1 MMKNKEQ
8 KILQDWID
16 TLQGVSVKGMDIKK
30 RLEARLL
37 RNAWIAENKK
47 IENEIPDQDDAFY
60 QNVREAIAKRE
71 SKQSSKDLWASFFE
85 NKFKAFLIVILG
97 TGFVYA
103 SKKTYDGVVSV
114 ADELNH
120 IILAKETGN
129 KMIVNE
135 PNDKGFWDE
144 HFDRH
149 GGFTGFWSR
158 YVPTNDE
165 RILPENV
172 DDNLCSYN
180 ATLIL
185 ENCLALANQYD
196 TNARFN
202 LGLMYE
208 LGINVDQ
215 NYLQAYEWYKK
226 SSALGNEDA
235 RSNMEYLIK
244 KGLVY

>member
-16 TLQGVSVKGMDIKK
+16 TLQGVAVKGIDIKT

-47 IENEIPDQDDAFY
+47 IENEIPDRDDAFY
-60 QNVREAIAKRE
+60 QNVKEAIAKR
-71 SKQSSKDLWASFFE
+71 KVKRSSEALWTSFFE
-85 NKFKAFLIVILG
+85 NKFKAFLIIILG

-120 IILAKETGN
+120 IILAKETGK

-135 PNDKGFWDE
+135 TNDKGFWNE
-144 HFDRH
+144 HFDKH

-158 YVPTNDE
+158 YAPVKDE
-165 RILPENV
+165 KILPVNS

-180 ATLIL
+180 TTLSL
-185 ENCLALANQYD
+185 ESCLALANQYD
-196 TNARFN
+196 SNARFN
-202 LGLMYE
+202 LGLIYE
-208 LGINVDQ
+208 LGVNVDQ
-215 NYLQAYEWYKK
+215 SYSQAYEWYKK

>member
-16 TLQGVSVKGMDIKK
+16 TLQGVAVKGMDIKT

-47 IENEIPDQDDAFY
+47 IENEIPDQDDHFY
-60 QNVREAIAKRE
+60 QNVREAIAKRKE
-71 SKQSSKDLWASFFE
+71 KQSAKDLWASFFE

-129 KMIVNE
+129 KMILNE
-135 PNDKGFWDE
+135 TNDKGFWDE

-158 YVPTNDE
+158 YSSPEDE
-165 RILPENV
+165 KLVPENV

-180 ATLIL
+180 ATLNL

-196 TNARFN
+196 ANARFN

-208 LGINVDQ
+208 LGVNIDQ

-235 RSNMEYLIK
+235 RLNMEYLIK

>member
-16 TLQGVSVKGMDIKK
+16 TLQGVAVKGIDIKT

-37 RNAWIAENKK
+37 RNAWIAENKR
-47 IENEIPDQDDAFY
+47 IENEIPDQDDVFY

-71 SKQSSKDLWASFFE
+71 ASKPSKDLWTSFFE
-85 NKFKAFLIVILG
+85 NKFKAFLIIILG

-114 ADELNH
+114 ANELNH

-129 KMIVNE
+129 ETIKNE
-135 PNDKGFWDE
+135 TNDKGFWNE

-158 YVPTNDE
+158 YTPGE
-165 RILPENV
+165 GEKILPVNM

-180 ATLIL
+180 ATLSL
-185 ENCLALANQYD
+185 ESCLALANQYD
-196 TNARFN
+196 SNARFN
-202 LGLMYE
+202 MGLMYE
-208 LGINVDQ
+208 LGVNVDQ
-215 NYLQAYEWYKK
+215 SYVQAFEWYKK
-226 SSALGNEDA
+226 SSSLGNEDA

>member
-16 TLQGVSVKGMDIKK
+16 TLQGVAVKGMDIKTK
-30 RLEARLL
+30 LEARLL

-47 IENEIPDQDDAFY
+47 IENRIPNQDVSFY

-135 PNDKGFWDE
+135 TNVKGFWNE
-144 HFDRH
+144 HFDKH

-158 YVPTNDE
+158 YAPVKDE
-165 RILPENV
+165 KKLPANI

-180 ATLIL
+180 ATLSL
-185 ENCLALANQYD
+185 KSCLALANQYD
-196 TNARFN
+196 SNARFN
-202 LGLMYE
+202 LGLIYE
-208 LGINVDQ
+208 LGVNVDQ
-215 NYLQAYEWYKK
+215 SYPQAYEWYKK

-235 RSNMEYLIK
+235 RLNMEYLIK

>member
-8 KILQDWID
+8 KMLQDWID
-16 TLQGVSVKGMDIKK
+16 TLQGVAVRGIDIKT

-47 IENEIPDQDDAFY
+47 IENEIPDQDDVFY
-60 QNVREAIAKRE
+60 QNIREAIAKR
-71 SKQSSKDLWASFFE
+71 KAKKSSDLWASFFE
-85 NKFKAFLIVILG
+85 NKLKALLIVILG

-129 KMIVNE
+129 KMIVNRT
-135 PNDKGFWDE
+135 NDKGFWDE

-158 YVPTNDE
+158 YTPSKDE
-165 RILPENV
+165 KIVPENV

-180 ATLIL
+180 ATLTL

-196 TNARFN
+196 ANARFN

>member
-16 TLQGVSVKGMDIKK
+16 TLQGVAVRGMDIKT
-30 RLEARLL
+30 RLETRLL
-37 RNAWIAENKK
+37 RIAWIEENKK

-60 QNVREAIAKRE
+60 MNVREAIAKR
-71 SKQSSKDLWASFFE
+71 KAKKSSDLWASFFE
-85 NKFKAFLIVILG
+85 NKLKALLIVILG

-129 KMIVNE
+129 KMIVNRT
-135 PNDKGFWDE
+135 NDKGFWGE
-144 HFDRH
+144 HFDKH

-158 YVPTNDE
+158 YTPSKDE
-165 RILPENV
+165 KIVPENV
-172 DDNLCSYN
+172 NDNLCSYN
-180 ATLIL
+180 ATLTL

-196 TNARFN
+196 ANARFN

-208 LGINVDQ
+208 LGVSVDQ

-235 RSNMEYLIK
+235 RLNMEYLIK

>member
-1 MMKNKEQ
+1 MKNKEQ

-16 TLQGVSVKGMDIKK
+16 MLQGVVVRGINAKT

-47 IENEIPDQDDAFY
+47 IENEILDQDDAFY
-60 QNVREAIAKRE
+60 QNVREAIAKKEDER
-71 SKQSSKDLWASFFE
+71 SSKYLWTSFFE

-114 ADELNH
+114 KDELNH

-129 KMIVNE
+129 KIIENE
-135 PNDKGFWDE
+135 TNDKGFWGE
-144 HFDRH
+144 HFDKH

-158 YVPTNDE
+158 YDPAKDE
-165 RILPENV
+165 KILLVNV
-172 DDNLCSYN
+172 DDNLCSFN
-180 ATLIL
+180 ATLSL
-185 ENCLALANQYD
+185 ENCLVLANQYNS
-196 TNARFN
+196 NARFN

-208 LGINVDQ
+208 LGVNVDQ
-215 NYLQAYEWYKK
+215 SYMQAYEWYKK

-235 RSNMEYLIK
+235 RSNLEYLIK

>member
-16 TLQGVSVKGMDIKK
+16 TLQGVAVRGMDIKT
-30 RLEARLL
+30 RLETRLL
-37 RNAWIAENKK
+37 RNAWIEENKK

-60 QNVREAIAKRE
+60 MNVREAIAKR
-71 SKQSSKDLWASFFE
+71 KAKKSSDLWASFFE
-85 NKFKAFLIVILG
+85 NKLKALLIVILG

-129 KMIVNE
+129 KMIVNRT
-135 PNDKGFWDE
+135 NDKGFWDE
-144 HFDRH
+144 HFDKH

-158 YVPTNDE
+158 YTPSKDE
-165 RILPENV
+165 KIVPENV

-180 ATLIL
+180 ATLTL

-196 TNARFN
+196 ANARFN
-202 LGLMYE
+202 LGLIYE
-208 LGINVDQ
+208 LGVNVDQ
-215 NYLQAYEWYKK
+215 NYPQAYEWYKK

>member
-1 MMKNKEQ
+1 MKNKEQ
-8 KILQDWID
+8 KMLQDWID
-16 TLQGVSVKGMDIKK
+16 TLQGVAVRGIDIKT

-47 IENEIPDQDDAFY
+47 IENEIPDQDDVFY
-60 QNVREAIAKRE
+60 QNIREAIAKR
-71 SKQSSKDLWASFFE
+71 KAKKSSDLWASFFE
-85 NKFKAFLIVILG
+85 NKLKALLIVILG

-129 KMIVNE
+129 KMIVNRT
-135 PNDKGFWDE
+135 NDKGFWDE

-158 YVPTNDE
+158 YTPSKDE
-165 RILPENV
+165 KIVPENV

-180 ATLIL
+180 ATLTL

-196 TNARFN
+196 ANARFN
-202 LGLMYE
+202 LGLIYE
-208 LGINVDQ
+208 LGVNVDQ

>member
-1 MMKNKEQ
+1 MKNKEQ

-16 TLQGVSVKGMDIKK
+16 TLQGVSVKGIDIKT

-60 QNVREAIAKRE
+60 KNVREGIAKR
-71 SKQSSKDLWASFFE
+71 KAKKSSKHLWSSFFE

-114 ADELNH
+114 SNEFNH

-129 KMIVNE
+129 ETIENE
-135 PNDKGFWDE
+135 TNDKGFWNE
-144 HFDRH
+144 HFDKH

-158 YVPTNDE
+158 YAPIKEEKIVPVD
-165 RILPENV
+165 V

-180 ATLIL
+180 ATLSL
-185 ENCLALANQYD
+185 ESCLGLANQYD
-196 TNARFN
+196 SDARFN

-208 LGINVDQ
+208 LGANVDQ
-215 NYLQAYEWYKK
+215 SYPQAFEWYKK

-244 KGLVY
+244 NGLVY

>member
-8 KILQDWID
+8 KMLQDWID
-16 TLQGVSVKGMDIKK
+16 TLQGVAVRGIDIKT

-47 IENEIPDQDDAFY
+47 IENEIPDQDDVFY
-60 QNVREAIAKRE
+60 QNIREAIAKR
-71 SKQSSKDLWASFFE
+71 KAKKSSDLWASFFE
-85 NKFKAFLIVILG
+85 NKLKALLIVILG

-129 KMIVNE
+129 KMIVNRT
-135 PNDKGFWDE
+135 NDKGFWDE

-158 YVPTNDE
+158 YTPSKDE
-165 RILPENV
+165 KIVPENV

-196 TNARFN
+196 ANARFN

-208 LGINVDQ
+208 LGVNIDQ

-235 RSNMEYLIK
+235 RLNMEYLIK

>member
-1 MMKNKEQ
+1 MKNKEQ
-8 KILQDWID
+8 KILQDWIN
-16 TLQGVSVKGMDIKK
+16 TLQGSEVSGIDSKT

-37 RNAWIAENKK
+37 RNAWIAENKR
-47 IENEIPDQDDAFY
+47 IENEIPDQDDVFY

-71 SKQSSKDLWASFFE
+71 ANKPSKDLWTSFFE
-85 NKFKAFLIVILG
+85 NKFKAFLIIILG
-97 TGFVYA
+97 TGLVYA

-114 ADELNH
+114 ANELNH

-129 KMIVNE
+129 ETINNKT
-135 PNDKGFWDE
+135 NDKGFWNE
-144 HFDRH
+144 HFDKH

-158 YVPTNDE
+158 YTPAE
-165 RILPENV
+165 GEKILPINM

-180 ATLIL
+180 ATLSL

-196 TNARFN
+196 SNARFN

-208 LGINVDQ
+208 LGVNVDQ
-215 NYLQAYEWYKK
+215 SYVQAFEWYKK
-226 SSALGNEDA
+226 SSSLGNEDA

>member
-1 MMKNKEQ
+1 MKNKEQ

-16 TLQGVSVKGMDIKK
+16 TLQGVAVKGMDIKTK
-30 RLEARLL
+30 LEARLL

-47 IENEIPDQDDAFY
+47 IENEIPNQDDAFY

-71 SKQSSKDLWASFFE
+71 SKHFSKDLWASFFE

-129 KMIVNE
+129 KMIVNGT
-135 PNDKGFWDE
+135 NDKGFWGE

-158 YVPTNDE
+158 YVPAKDE
-165 RILPENV
+165 KIVPENL

-180 ATLIL
+180 ATLTL

-235 RSNMEYLIK
+235 RSNMEHLIK

>member
-1 MMKNKEQ
+1 MKNKEQ

-16 TLQGVSVKGMDIKK
+16 TLQGVAVKGMDIKTK
-30 RLEARLL
+30 LEARLL

-47 IENEIPDQDDAFY
+47 IENEIPNQDVSFY

-129 KMIVNE
+129 KMIVNGT
-135 PNDKGFWDE
+135 NDKGFWDE

-158 YVPTNDE
+158 YATPEDE
-165 RILPENV
+165 KLVPENV

-180 ATLIL
+180 ATLTL

-196 TNARFN
+196 ANARFN

-208 LGINVDQ
+208 LGVSVDQ

>member
-1 MMKNKEQ
+1 MKNKEQ

-16 TLQGVSVKGMDIKK
+16 TLQGVAVTGMDIKTK
-30 RLEARLL
+30 LEARLV
-37 RNAWIAENKK
+37 RNAWKAENKK

-60 QNVREAIAKRE
+60 QNIRQAIAKRKA
-71 SKQSSKDLWASFFE
+71 KQTSKDLWASFFE
-85 NKFKAFLIVILG
+85 NKLKAFLIVILG

-129 KMIVNE
+129 KMIVIE
-135 PNDKGFWDE
+135 TNDKGFWDE

-158 YVPTNDE
+158 YVPAKDE
-165 RILPENV
+165 KIAPENV

-180 ATLIL
+180 ATLNL

-196 TNARFN
+196 ANARFN

-208 LGINVDQ
+208 LGVNVDQ